1 MLGRGLSSDLPVG
14 SKRSGFRRSAA
25 RQQRKFAPGQS
36 PRLELVDPGFAEGF
50 PKVFGDQPKAPF
62 LHGIHTDGMKGAFR
76 KHFGIGE
83 LCRRLQL
90 VTCAVILLKGRRWRR
105 QSSLGGSEIDNS
117 SP

>member
-1 MLGRGLSSDLPVG
+1 
-14 SKRSGFRRSAA
+14 
-25 RQQRKFAPGQS
+25 
-36 PRLELVDPGFAEGF
+36 
-50 PKVFGDQPKAPF
+50 
-62 LHGIHTDGMKGAFR
+62 MKGAFR